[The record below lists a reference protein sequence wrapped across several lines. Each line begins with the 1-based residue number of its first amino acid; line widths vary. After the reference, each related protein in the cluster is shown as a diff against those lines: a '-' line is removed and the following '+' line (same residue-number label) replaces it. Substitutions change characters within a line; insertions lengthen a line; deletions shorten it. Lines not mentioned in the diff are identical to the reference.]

1 MEQLFRTIG
10 LIGIAIVLLIGTIA
24 FIETSGYVAFG
35 LLMISLLL
43 LAVFCVADVINE
55 IKSLNKLIDLYRDA
69 EKIYK
74 DSLKVEREYSRALN
88 DVMEKTLVS
97 LEMTN
102 NLQRDMLI
110 KDAMEKEALNKKMN
124 SVLAKTMQATRA
136 KRV

>member
-35 LLMISLLL
+35 VLMIALLL

-55 IKSLNKLIDLYRDA
+55 IKSLNKLIDLYREA

-102 NLQRDMLI
+102 NLQREMLI